1 MKIKRIKSL
10 KVNSYN
16 FKVIWD
22 KADDSGASFNYT
34 KLEIRIGTKTA
45 SDSEIFMFICHEIM
59 ELCAIEMNVR
69 FRRPDCSTDYIF
81 VYDHRQH
88 DTLINMHAGLISEFI
103 V

>member
-16 FKVIWD
+16 FKVIWN
-22 KADDSGASFNYT
+22 KSHSGGSFCYG
-34 KLEIRIGTKTA
+34 KREIDIGLLER
-45 SDSEIFMFICHEIM
+45 SDSEIFMIICHEIM
-59 ELCAIEMNVR
+59 EICAIEMNVR
-69 FRRPDCSTDYIF
+69 FRRPDCDSDYLF

-88 DTLINMHAGLISEFI
+88 ESLMNMYAGLISEFI